1 MTSDRSVTVLAHG
14 LGGSTDLP
22 IPLSYALIGAAWAL
36 TFTFAVVAVAWRR
49 PRFDPDK
56 PGRPLPCRVT
66 SVVDAPAS
74 RWAVAIASL
83 LFTVW
88 VAVAAVFGPQ
98 DADNPLPGVFYVLLW
113 VGLVVLSL
121 AVGPVWRVISPV
133 RTLHRL
139 LGRRSLRLRYP
150 ERAGYWPA
158 AVGMFA
164 FVWLE
169 LASPDP
175 GSLGA
180 IKIWLLVYLAVT
192 LAGALCCGERWCA
205 RADPF
210 EVYSV
215 VASRLSVLRRN
226 RDGRIAIG
234 NPFDHLQS
242 LPVRAGTV
250 AVLAVLLGSTAF
262 DSFSATPQ
270 WRGFVDDHTDSAA
283 TATLLRT
290 AGLLVFA
297 AVVAGTF
304 WLAARATGGVD
315 AQRRRVLPGLMAHSL
330 IPIVIGY
337 LFAHYLTYLVER
349 GQQTILLL
357 FGLGDAQVHYVL
369 SMHPS
374 LLAPVPA
381 SKRYRRTVIMTNGKR
396 RPPRGAASQITLPTD
411 HTQHN
416 GFHLRAAL
424 DSLGGSMTQWTVMSD
439 ASDPFRMD
447 KPANH
452 ANGEWLRDTMAR
464 EGITQVIHDRG
475 LHYVIVGKPAP
486 TAPKGGG
493 IYVNTGENWRFSAS

>member
-1 MTSDRSVTVLAHG
+1 MN
-14 LGGSTDLP
+14 GG
-22 IPLSYALIGAAWAL
+22 
-36 TFTFAVVAVAWRR
+36 
-49 PRFDPDK
+49 
-56 PGRPLPCRVT
+56 
-66 SVVDAPAS
+66 APAPIRS
-74 RWAVAIASL
+74 RCTAWWHL
-83 LFTVW
+83 GCPCC
-88 VAVAAVFGPQ
+88 AAT
-98 DADNPLPGVFYVLLW
+98 ATAAL
-113 VGLVVLSL
+113 
-121 AVGPVWRVISPV
+121 
-133 RTLHRL
+133 
-139 LGRRSLRLRYP
+139 RSGTRSITCSHCRC
-150 ERAGYWPA
+150 
-158 AVGMFA
+158 
-164 FVWLE
+164 
-169 LASPDP
+169 
-175 GSLGA
+175 
-180 IKIWLLVYLAVT
+180 
-192 LAGALCCGERWCA
+192 AGA
-205 RADPF
+205 
-210 EVYSV
+210 
-215 VASRLSVLRRN
+215 
-226 RDGRIAIG
+226 
-234 NPFDHLQS
+234 
-242 LPVRAGTV
+242 V

-270 WRGFVDDHTDSAA
+270 WRVFVDDHTDSAA

-381 SKRYRRTVIMTNGKR
+381 SKRYRRTLIMTNGKR

-447 KPANH
+447 SRPTTPT
-452 ANGEWLRDTMAR
+452 ANGCATPWPGR
-464 EGITQVIHDRG
+464 
-475 LHYVIVGKPAP
+475 
-486 TAPKGGG
+486 
-493 IYVNTGENWRFSAS
+493 ASRK